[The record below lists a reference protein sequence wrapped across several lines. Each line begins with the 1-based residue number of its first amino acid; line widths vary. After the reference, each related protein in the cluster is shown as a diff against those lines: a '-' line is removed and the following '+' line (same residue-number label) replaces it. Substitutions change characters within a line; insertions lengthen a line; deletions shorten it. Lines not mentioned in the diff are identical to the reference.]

1 MNKDQQDLRRH
12 AAEQF
17 VQSFDKELLG
27 SFQEGSETT
36 PTPVSPPPE
45 PKQSVPKVTAAPQ
58 PTKPIS
64 LSDLEEAISDIEQY
78 LQSRQQRIVAPDSS
92 EEE

>member
-1 MNKDQQDLRRH
+1 MNKNQQDLRRH

-17 VQSFDKELLG
+17 VQSFDQELLG
-27 SFQEGSETT
+27 SFQEDEE
-36 PTPVSPPPE
+36 PSPAHPSPRPE
-45 PKQSVPKVTAAPQ
+45 PKPPAPKATSTHH

-64 LSDLEEAISDIEQY
+64 LSDLEDAISDIEQY
-78 LQSRQQRIVAPDSS
+78 LQSRKQRVISR

>member
-1 MNKDQQDLRRH
+1 MNKHQQDLRRH

-17 VQSFDKELLG
+17 VQSFDQELLRA
-27 SFQEGSETT
+27 FQEDDETSSA
-36 PTPVSPPPE
+36 PSSPQPE
-45 PKQSVPKVTAAPQ
+45 PKQPTPKATAAPK

-64 LSDLEEAISDIEQY
+64 LSELEDAISDIEQY
-78 LQSRQQRIVAPDSS
+78 LQSRKQRVMSR

>member
-17 VQSFDKELLG
+17 VQSFDQELLG
-27 SFQEGSETT
+27 SFQEDDETS
-36 PTPVSPPPE
+36 PVHPSPPPV
-45 PKQSVPKVTAAPQ
+45 PKPPSPKVTATPQ
-58 PTKPIS
+58 STKPIS

-78 LQSRQQRIVAPDSS
+78 LQSRQQRFVSP

>member
-1 MNKDQQDLRRH
+1 MNKNQQDLRRH

-17 VQSFDKELLG
+17 VQSFDQELLG
-27 SFQEGSETT
+27 AFQEDDE
-36 PTPVSPPPE
+36 PSPAHPSPRPE
-45 PKQSVPKVTAAPQ
+45 PKPPAPKATARER

-64 LSDLEEAISDIEQY
+64 LSDLEDAISDIEQY
-78 LQSRQQRIVAPDSS
+78 LQSRKQRMISK

>member
-1 MNKDQQDLRRH
+1 MNKNQQDLRRH

-17 VQSFDKELLG
+17 VQSFDQELLG
-27 SFQEGSETT
+27 AFQEDDETSSA
-36 PTPVSPPPE
+36 PSSPPPE
-45 PKQSVPKVTAAPQ
+45 PKPAAPKVTSTHP

-64 LSDLEEAISDIEQY
+64 LSDLEDAISDIEQY
-78 LQSRQQRIVAPDSS
+78 LQSRKQRVISR